1 MHFSQLEED
10 NVCEGNKL
18 GPTNNQELLKNI
30 SDRCGIAHYQM
41 TVLYSKKKNKQQQQ
55 KKNQP
60 CINTYLVSQQHKIPT
75 HTK

>member
-41 TVLYSKKKNKQQQQ
+41 TAQPGPAEVVYSKQ
-55 KKNQP
+55 KK
-60 CINTYLVSQQHKIPT
+60 TTLH
-75 HTK
+75 

>member
-41 TVLYSKKKNKQQQQ
+41 TVLYSKKNKNNNN
-55 KKNQP
+55 KKK
-60 CINTYLVSQQHKIPT
+60 INLALT
-75 HTK
+75 HT